1 MEKDWVKLFSTD
13 RPYQAELARQI
24 LEENGIQ
31 AVVINKKDSSYLMF
45 GETEVYVN
53 QDEVIKAKQLIKTLE
68 P

>member
-1 MEKDWVKLFSTD
+1 MEKDWIKLFSTD